1 MGDKRKDKEKA
12 RGSGANTRDYNTP
25 YATTQSSTSR
35 SDRGIEDPIEFL
47 EFQRINEKLEEAAL
61 NRDSKSEKFVT
72 LNSLEKIWQKDT
84 VQGTLGRFLAIVM
97 LRLDIFSFDD
107 IARNLIKTIS
117 ILSAIGW
124 KRWDTFESIFLD
136 ESLGSV
142 RQDRSDA
149 NLPYTL
155 EGLKGQQ
162 YDEFLGNHW
171 AGKFLTEQY
180 TFIPIILEEGKN
192 ETYSRARPLPF
203 IRSKTVKLKKG
214 GYGSVT
220 KEVIACHHFCKCF
233 PKGSII
239 FFAKQY
245 PFERGRVIPCIAQ
258 DVSSLT

>member
-1 MGDKRKDKEKA
+1 MGDRRKNKEKA

-25 YATTQSSTSR
+25 YATTQSLTSR
-35 SDRGIEDPIEFL
+35 SDRGIEDPLEFL
-47 EFQRINEKLEEAAL
+47 EYKHINEKLEEAAL

-84 VQGTLGRFLAIVM
+84 AQGTLGRFLAI
-97 LRLDIFSFDD
+97 LRLEIFLFDD

-124 KRWDTFESIFLD
+124 KGWETFESIFLD
-136 ESLGSV
+136 ESRGSV

-155 EGLKGQQ
+155 EDLRGQQ

-180 TFIPIILEEGKN
+180 TFIPIILEEGRN
-192 ETYSRARPLPF
+192 ETYPRGRPLPF

-233 PKGSII
+233 PKSSII
-239 FFAKQY
+239 FFAKQC
-245 PFERGRVIPCIAQ
+245 PFERGQVMLCIAQ